1 MDKSRIYLS
10 GGMEKAVENGMQ
22 WRRECSKSLIALGYE
37 PVDIAALDNEYIK
50 AHGPVYINN
59 DPINRLQSLQNK
71 SNIRR
76 QFIYTDLKLI
86 TDWCDAV
93 IAYYDQS
100 FKDGAGSFAECQCAY
115 DNEKPLFVVSAFD
128 HVPSWLKSL
137 STKVFYQEGD
147 VGGFSDL
154 YSYLGRLP
162 EGILKGDKYGNHSS
176 SNHYLCFLCGE
187 VFEKKKHH
195 FVSKVSPL
203 YCKLCVDTVMNTRE
217 QHADR
222 YQFIVDY
229 LNRSE

>member
-1 MDKSRIYLS
+1 MTKSKIYLS
-10 GGMEKAVENGMQ
+10 GGMEAAAENGMR
-22 WRRECSKSLIALGYE
+22 WRRGCSVMLDSMGYQ

-50 AHGPVYINN
+50 AHGKVYIK
-59 DPINRLQSLQNK
+59 DDETHLLQNK

-86 TDWCDAV
+86 IDVCDAV

-115 DNEKPLFVVSAFD
+115 DNEKPLFVVSAFER
-128 HVPSWLKSL
+128 VPSWLKAL
-137 STKVFYQEGD
+137 STKLFYNFD
-147 VGGFSDL
+147 DL
-154 YSYLGRLP
+154 YQYLVSLP
-162 EGILKGDKYGNHSS
+162 RDILKGDRYGNHSS
-176 SNHYLCFLCGE
+176 TNQYLCSLCGE

-203 YCKLCVDTVMNTRE
+203 YCSSCVDVVTNTRE

-222 YQFIVDY
+222 FEFISNY
-229 LNRSE
+229 ILTQE